1 MVEKKKNYKIRDD
14 KNVPNDYRWLQEIY
28 WSLHVII
35 FILRIYC
42 FVFLLGPQQ
51 WEDLGWMADCSLM
64 ESAAVYTQQKSIT
77 CDTKLN
83 DVSKKAFTGAELC
96 SDDWILKR
104 WRNEYE
110 FQPDYAN
117 CKYHTLGRKAPWCGD
132 VQLHSGETTAMFAAI
147 LTESLAEVP
156 DGIILPSKLR
166 RKPRSFNS
174 RQQYKFQ

>member
-1 MVEKKKNYKIRDD
+1 MGAYVLFR
-14 KNVPNDYRWLQEIY
+14 
-28 WSLHVII
+28 
-35 FILRIYC
+35 
-42 FVFLLGPQQ
+42 
-51 WEDLGWMADCSLM
+51 
-64 ESAAVYTQQKSIT
+64 
-77 CDTKLN
+77 
-83 DVSKKAFTGAELC
+83 GAELC
-96 SDDWILKR
+96 SDDWILQR

-117 CKYHTLGRKAPWCGD
+117 CKYHTLGRKNPWCGD

-147 LTESLAEVP
+147 STESLAEVP